1 MTQEISASV
10 PVRPARDALTGQAAL
25 ITGAAR
31 RVGASIARMLHAA
44 GADVVLHYRS
54 SADDAAALA
63 RELNDSR
70 PGSAALAECDLLQ
83 LAQLP
88 GLVAGAISAFG
99 GLDILVNNASTF
111 YPTPLGDI
119 GEIDWDDLV
128 GTNLKAP
135 LFLAQAAA
143 PALHERRGLIINV
156 TDIHGLRP
164 LRRYPVYSLAK
175 AGLIMLTKSLAR
187 ELGPH
192 VRVNAVAP
200 GPVMWAEDAPD
211 PALQLQPRFIALE
224 TPVQQQVQV
233 HRARR
238 PARRPARPP
247 AARLDRLQPREHL
260 THRQRGVEAGHQI
273 DEVITLEPHGAIAV
287 PGREA
292 CTGKLARELG
302 HRPREVAFGRD
313 IAAGGDIDF
322 GHRVRSGPRRGRRRS
337 QGRRAHARSP
347 RRRRASC
354 GWRRAC

>member
-1 MTQEISASV
+1 MALDT
-10 PVRPARDALTGQAAL
+10 PDPACEALAARGALTGKAAL

-31 RVGASIARMLHAA
+31 RVGASIARTLHAA

-54 SADDAAALA
+54 SADDAAALM

-70 PGSAALAECDLLQ
+70 PGSAALAECDLLEV
-83 LAQLP
+83 AQLP
-88 GLVAGAISAFG
+88 ALVAAATGAFG

-156 TDIHGLRP
+156 ADIHGLKP

-200 GPVMWAEDAPD
+200 GPVMWPEDAPD
-211 PALQLQPRFIALE
+211 KALQDKITSRTALKRPGSAE
-224 TPVQQQVQV
+224 DVA
-233 HRARR
+233 RA
-238 PARRPARPP
+238 AVYLVSDDSDGITGILHVVDGGLL
-247 AARLDRLQPREHL
+247 AAAEYD
-260 THRQRGVEAGHQI
+260 
-273 DEVITLEPHGAIAV
+273 V
-287 PGREA
+287 P
-292 CTGKLARELG
+292 L
-302 HRPREVAFGRD
+302 
-313 IAAGGDIDF
+313 
-322 GHRVRSGPRRGRRRS
+322 
-337 QGRRAHARSP
+337 
-347 RRRRASC
+347 
-354 GWRRAC
+354 